1 LNSSEKLLKKCSR
14 RKKLLEVA
22 RTEKSCAKRCSKVA
36 EHNRDMPNTSN
47 FPHATAMQH
56 FTTIALPSPEKYCG
70 CIHSFKVYYNNA
82 CFLLIEAAEIV
93 QPIVNSRPLLD
104 GNLRYIRP
112 NFRFLYVAFLVFCVG
127 LPACHAC

>member
-1 LNSSEKLLKKCSR
+1 MKSCSKNSQEGKSCL
-14 RKKLLEVA
+14 KLLEPKKVA
-22 RTEKSCAKRCSKVA
+22 PNAKRCSKVA

-70 CIHSFKVYYNNA
+70 CIRSFKVYYNNA

-104 GNLRYIRP
+104 GNLKIHSQI
-112 NFRFLYVAFLVFCVG
+112 FASFM
-127 LPACHAC
+127 LPFWCSASGCHAC